1 MKSIVI
7 SIVGSSLA
15 WSLHAQV
22 IPTGA
27 MRRTMWE
34 GQLSGLIAMDTIAGP
49 GMYGIG
55 PLEDLRGEITM
66 VDGHCFVSYVLP
78 EGTVKVE
85 ERSDVKAPFF
95 VRATVTR
102 WEPVTLP
109 SKVVDLPSL
118 DAFLTEWAKTR
129 TEPFTFRLRGL
140 VVDAHVH
147 VMNVPPG
154 TAINGPDDAHAHQ
167 ALVQDTGNEGTLLG
181 FFSTK
186 HRTVF
191 THHDTNIHI
200 HYIAWDHSVMGH
212 VDTLRIDPSSIVLEV
227 GN

>member
-7 SIVGSSLA
+7 SIAGSLLP

-34 GQLSGLIAMDTIAGP
+34 GQLAGLIALDSIAKP
-49 GMYGIG
+49 GMFGIG
-55 PLEDLRGEITM
+55 PLEHLRGEITI
-66 VDGHCFVSYVLP
+66 VDGRCFVSYVLP
-78 EGTVKVE
+78 DGTIKVE

-95 VRATVTR
+95 VRAAVSH
-102 WEPVTLP
+102 WDPVTLP
-109 SKVVDLPSL
+109 STVVDLPSL
-118 DAFLTEWAKTR
+118 DAFLTEWARTR

-147 VMNVPPG
+147 VMNVPPN
-154 TAINGPDDAHAHQ
+154 TRINGPDEAHAHQ
-167 ALVQDTGNEGTLLG
+167 VVYQDRNNEGTLVG

-186 HRTVF
+186 HKAVF
-191 THHDTNIHI
+191 THHDTNIHV
-200 HYIAWDHSVMGH
+200 HYISWDQMLMGH
-212 VDTLRIDPSSIVLEV
+212 LDLLRVDPARMILEI
-227 GN
+227 GR

>member
-7 SIVGSSLA
+7 SIAGSLLA

-34 GQLSGLIAMDTIAGP
+34 GQLAGLIAMDSIAKP

-55 PLEDLRGEITM
+55 PLEHLWGEITM
-66 VDGHCFVSYVLP
+66 VDGRCFVSYVLP
-78 EGTVKVE
+78 DGTVKVE

-118 DAFLTEWAKTR
+118 DAFLTEWAKTS

-154 TAINGPDDAHAHQ
+154 TAINGQDEAHAHQ
-167 ALVQDTGNEGTLLG
+167 VVVHDRNNEGTLVG

-186 HRTVF
+186 HKAVF
-191 THHDTNIHI
+191 THHDTNIHA
-200 HYIAWDHSVMGH
+200 HYISWDQKLMGH
-212 VDTLRIDPSSIVLEV
+212 LDVLRIDPARVVLEV
-227 GN
+227 GQ